1 MADLRPLEALQ
12 ALHGEL
18 LAVCQHRFEGLQT
31 LESLLEENTR
41 AFRRFLDKKAR
52 NNDSRAK
59 LVPGMCIPISP
70 PALWDWVGL
79 TDVPTGKLVLPAD
92 DGTGDGDAYEI
103 NSEFVDDTLK
113 VAEELD
119 LDELDAA
126 RLLLDANAEGDAE
139 AWGRSLWVCG
149 VMRFHQERRFLLD
162 CMRLMVEI
170 AGDEEVDENLQDAF
184 GALVEEHVFRVPKPG
199 AAAKAGREDRIVPK
213 CMAAMQAVR
222 TSLFKLVERAHAR
235 GMLAQVNMMTKADG
249 EQVEA
254 FDFARVSLIEQ
265 HELLAVILCAA
276 VDKRH
281 AEVAD
286 FKEFVGVLK
295 KADRYDHFLSK
306 FGAGCLRISGVV
318 RLTRV

>member
-1 MADLRPLEALQ
+1 MPHLSTVVAVALAD
-12 ALHGEL
+12 
-18 LAVCQHRFEGLQT
+18 
-31 LESLLEENTR
+31 
-41 AFRRFLDKKAR
+41 
-52 NNDSRAK
+52 
-59 LVPGMCIPISP
+59 IPTP
-70 PALWDWVGL
+70 QN
-79 TDVPTGKLVLPAD
+79 TGKITIPSD
-92 DGTGDGDAYEI
+92 DGTGTGDGEPYEI
-103 NSEFVDDTLK
+103 NAEFVDDALK

-119 LDELDAA
+119 LDELEAA
-126 RLLLDANAEGDAE
+126 RLLLDASAEGDAE

-162 CMRLMVEI
+162 CMRLMIEV
-170 AGDEEVDENLQDAF
+170 AGDDEIDENLQDGF
-184 GALVEEHVFRVPKPG
+184 GALVEEHVFRVPPPG
-199 AAAKAGREDRIVPK
+199 AGAGARQERILPRG
-213 CMAAMQAVR
+213 MAAMQAVR
-222 TSLFKLVERAHAR
+222 MALFKLLDRGAAR
-235 GMLAQVNMMTKADG
+235 GMLTQVNNNVVTRAEG
-249 EQVEA
+249 EQQEA

-286 FKEFVGVLK
+286 FREFVGMLK